1 MITDREIIM
10 AIVDND
16 CLTKSDVAVLLEG
29 DGFFRW
35 QKAVELYKQGMVDKI
50 VFSGNITD
58 REYGSYPY
66 EEIRPYML
74 GAGVTEKD
82 LIHEDKSLQT
92 QQQAVEVVRLAIKN
106 GWKKL
111 ALVASHEHQYRA
123 YLTFLRQVLDTNS
136 GIILY
141 NAPVRN
147 LNWFIDSGWG
157 YRYDRLQAEF
167 ERIEKYSAMGHLAN
181 AKEVVDYQKW
191 KEEQLDDSDVIN
203 YTSPFYNGE

>member
-74 GAGVTEKD
+74 GAGVIEKD

-203 YTSPFYNGE
+203 YTSPFYNG